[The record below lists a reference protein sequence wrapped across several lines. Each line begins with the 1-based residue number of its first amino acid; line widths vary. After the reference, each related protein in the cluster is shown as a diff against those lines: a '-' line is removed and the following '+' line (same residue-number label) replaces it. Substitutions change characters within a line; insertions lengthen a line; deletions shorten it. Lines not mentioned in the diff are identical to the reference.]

1 MFYCLHC
8 HVYRYSVDK
17 GKLMYHTRKGTWVEA
32 IFGKSQ
38 RVQIL
43 KACHSDGTAGHL
55 GRTKTFY
62 KVSQRYYWPGI
73 FNDVEQFVSFIS
85 ATQSQLYFMHV
96 RNL

>member
-1 MFYCLHC
+1 MGGGYLRQKPTCT
-8 HVYRYSVDK
+8 D
-17 GKLMYHTRKGTWVEA
+17 T
-32 IFGKSQ
+32 
-38 RVQIL
+38 